1 MRKYVFNEGSFSS
14 YKVSSLTESREP
26 ILRHDA
32 FSGDP
37 RITVFIS
44 HKHSDLEELK
54 GIIGFLEKNY
64 NVKCY
69 IDSRDPSMPKITS
82 GETASKIKERIR
94 NCKKFIL
101 LATEDA
107 IESKW
112 CNWELGFGDA
122 NKFKDHI
129 ALFPIKKADT
139 SENAYKG
146 NEYMQIYPY
155 ISYYGQDEKY
165 SDGKIIAPGYYV
177 REIKSDGSGGIIVP
191 LERWLKS

>member
-1 MRKYVFNEGSFSS
+1 MKKYIFNEGSFSL
-14 YKVSSLTESREP
+14 YKISTLTKSREP

-32 FSGDP
+32 FSGDS
-37 RITVFIS
+37 RISVFIS

-69 IDSRDPSMPKITS
+69 IDSRDSSMPKITS

-94 NCKKFIL
+94 SCKKFIL

-129 ALFPIKKADT
+129 ALFLIKKANT
-139 SENAYKG
+139 SEIAYKG

-155 ISYYGQDEKY
+155 ISYFGQGEKY
-165 SDGKIIAPGYYV
+165 SNGQIIVPGYYV
-177 REIKSDGSGGIIVP
+177 REIKPDGSGGVIVS
-191 LERWLKS
+191 LESWFES

>member
-1 MRKYVFNEGSFSS
+1 MRRYIFNEGSFSS
-14 YKVSSLTESREP
+14 YKVSTLNESREP

-32 FSGDP
+32 FSSDS
-37 RITVFIS
+37 RITVFVS

-54 GIIGFLEKNY
+54 GVIGFLEKNY

-69 IDSRDPSMPKITS
+69 IDSRDSSMPKTTS
-82 GETASKIKERIR
+82 GETASIIKERIR
-94 NCKKFIL
+94 SCKKFIL

-139 SENAYKG
+139 SENVYVG

-155 ISYYGQDEKY
+155 ISYFGQGEKY
-165 SDGKIIAPGYYV
+165 SDGRVISPGYYV
-177 REIKSDGSGGIIVP
+177 REIKPDGSGGIIVP